1 MVGKVAEVVQLLLTD
16 DNQAAKYI
24 WLSQICNLSSD
35 RNGLI
40 DAFENDKQKTM
51 YPLRDI
57 FRRRYTYSK
66 CSSKHCP
73 LNSLD
78 VNTDE
83 ISDVTLHNPDK
94 VDVDDKLSQ
103 SIKEWE
109 LGTSTKNL
117 VSCKAEFSGEP
128 EHLNYICQKDGDR
141 LVVRCSGWRN
151 PMNLHFVTKPPFLI
165 FDISLL
171 FTNELTHLSCLPY
184 EVSAYGDKY
193 RLGGATS
200 HVSSRAHYVGY
211 VSISNNQFLF
221 YDGLPSQKPILKP
234 CTQTTIH
241 GKISLLIYFP
251 VNEVAMKTDCDAEII
266 CSDTTEKDSV
276 IKNNNS
282 SPKVKKEPIRSTGHV
297 KLRQNPKKKRLSAN
311 WFKFCEM
318 MNKNKGD
325 TESSDDDLYFLS
337 VEISLSDT

>member
-1 MVGKVAEVVQLLLTD
+1 MVK
-16 DNQAAKYI
+16 
-24 WLSQICNLSSD
+24 
-35 RNGLI
+35 
-40 DAFENDKQKTM
+40 ND
-51 YPLRDI
+51 
-57 FRRRYTYSK
+57 
-66 CSSKHCP
+66 
-73 LNSLD
+73 
-78 VNTDE
+78 
-83 ISDVTLHNPDK
+83 
-94 VDVDDKLSQ
+94 
-103 SIKEWE
+103 W
-109 LGTSTKNL
+109 LGTSTRKL

-266 CSDTTEKDSV
+266 CSDTTEKDFV

-297 KLRQNPKKKRLSAN
+297 KLRQNPKKSVYQQIGLSSVKWWIRTKVTRRVQAMTSISFQLKHLFSKHEDKNPLSNILRRLH
-311 WFKFCEM
+311 KCEYCLTCIVQHRIPTL
-318 MNKNKGD
+318 N
-325 TESSDDDLYFLS
+325 Y
-337 VEISLSDT
+337 ISFIIIKAAAFFIML

>member
-1 MVGKVAEVVQLLLTD
+1 MYRPWSDEFGSYDCVIDPPKTQGIAEVSEAYHNELQARTRVDGIVKNLFLSKKSKYRQIKIVNSRKKTSSEKKHTKESLPTKIVTEKWKKKKQSKGPGFFQVNKKTKVKAQRHEWENIVVIPWGGEYRIPDSLFSDFESIQMTNTCTIDNFLQIVSVFYSLNIDQMQRLFSSDHPLVGKVAEVVQLLLTD

-117 VSCKAEFSGEP
+117 VSCKTEFSGEP
-128 EHLNYICQKDGDR
+128 DHSNYICQEDGDR
-141 LVVRCSGWRN
+141 LVVRCSVWRN
-151 PMNLHFVTKPPFLI
+151 PMNLHFLQ
-165 FDISLL
+165 
-171 FTNELTHLSCLPY
+171 
-184 EVSAYGDKY
+184 
-193 RLGGATS
+193 S
-200 HVSSRAHYVGY
+200 H
-211 VSISNNQFLF
+211 QF
-221 YDGLPSQKPILKP
+221 
-234 CTQTTIH
+234 
-241 GKISLLIYFP
+241 
-251 VNEVAMKTDCDAEII
+251 
-266 CSDTTEKDSV
+266 
-276 IKNNNS
+276 
-282 SPKVKKEPIRSTGHV
+282 
-297 KLRQNPKKKRLSAN
+297 
-311 WFKFCEM
+311 
-318 MNKNKGD
+318 
-325 TESSDDDLYFLS
+325 
-337 VEISLSDT
+337 